1 MIFCYIVIG
10 YYNCIIHHW
19 ILCMIWLYI
28 IFAYR
33 IVAQRDGCTV
43 VTDMHLYV
51 IWNQC
56 LSQVAWRDDVDMFG
70 LSWSKPHWVR
80 RKPTC
85 SAKAMARSRFAS
97 LLLLAA
103 VACFVGQLSNAFLPS
118 PQAVARSEMQ
128 QAQGAVVAA
137 GLAAASMPTPAFA
150 ARVEEE
156 DEGFD
161 LRILAVL
168 ALPLFAVSW
177 ALFNVWRVAFR
188 QVVRIQDSEKGNPLW
203 VAKDTDFCKDRTF
216 STCRQVSLFLKSGE
230 GQGRIRFPSFVS
242 YIVQEFWWFLHPF
255 LQTTK
260 HRGWESSM
268 LFLACPLSSKYHQ
281 IANVSGECEASSC
294 ETSRIRWSTLWRGGS
309 DGIFRGIAKSSLI
322 LSCRNPWNS
331 QFGYLPLAKHQA
343 YATSRHS
350 IFLLIHLRLLV
361 PRRNL

>member
-1 MIFCYIVIG
+1 MPF
-10 YYNCIIHHW
+10 
-19 ILCMIWLYI
+19 LCSL
-28 IFAYR
+28 
-33 IVAQRDGCTV
+33 QRDGCTV

-51 IWNQC
+51 ILNHC
-56 LSQVAWRDDVDMFG
+56 LSQVAWHDDVDMFG
-70 LSWSKPHWVR
+70 LSWSKPQWVR

-203 VAKDTDFCKDRTF
+203 VAKDTDFCKDRTY

-268 LFLACPLSSKYHQ
+268 LFLACPLSSKLPSNPECFRRMWSIQLWNLPHQ
-281 IANVSGECEASSC
+281 VIHSME
-294 ETSRIRWSTLWRGGS
+294 RWLGW
-309 DGIFRGIAKSSLI
+309 DLPWYCKIIF
-322 LSCRNPWNS
+322 NPV
-331 QFGYLPLAKHQA
+331 L
-343 YATSRHS
+343 
-350 IFLLIHLRLLV
+350 
-361 PRRNL
+361 

>member
-1 MIFCYIVIG
+1 MPF
-10 YYNCIIHHW
+10 
-19 ILCMIWLYI
+19 LCSL
-28 IFAYR
+28 
-33 IVAQRDGCTV
+33 QRDGCTV

-51 IWNQC
+51 ILNHC
-56 LSQVAWRDDVDMFG
+56 LFQVAWCDDVDMFG
-70 LSWSKPHWVR
+70 RSWSKPQWVR
-80 RKPTC
+80 QKPTC

-203 VAKDTDFCKDRTF
+203 VAKDMDFCKRP
-216 STCRQVSLFLKSGE
+216 QLQLWAGESLSAKWRETRKVRASPFLCQLYSL
-230 GQGRIRFPSFVS
+230 R
-242 YIVQEFWWFLHPF
+242 FLHPS
-255 LQTTK
+255 LHIWQVKTK
-260 HRGWESSM
+260 S
-268 LFLACPLSSKYHQ
+268 P
-281 IANVSGECEASSC
+281 
-294 ETSRIRWSTLWRGGS
+294 
-309 DGIFRGIAKSSLI
+309 
-322 LSCRNPWNS
+322 
-331 QFGYLPLAKHQA
+331 A
-343 YATSRHS
+343 YQKGA
-350 IFLLIHLRLLV
+350 
-361 PRRNL
+361 